1 MHCAACSSS
10 LKKFMSRQEGV
21 QSVSVN
27 LTTEKM
33 DVVYDDRLDA
43 DKICELVSRL
53 SFGAQEYISADALAA
68 QRRKREDAQ
77 KLAELNGVKKRVILC
92 VIFALPILYVSMGR
106 MAGLPLPSFMSPH
119 HAPLTF
125 ALVQLALTLPIVIG
139 GLSFY
144 INGFGSLVK
153 GHPNMDTLVAVGT
166 VSALLYGIYAA
177 VKIALGD
184 MSYAENLFFESAA
197 VVITLVMLGKYL
209 EARSSRIPIYPQSPS
224 CLYRYPCAP
233 GAAPCFQ
240 VRSALSQRFPYQ

>member
-1 MHCAACSSS
+1 
-10 LKKFMSRQEGV
+10 MSRQEGV

-92 VIFALPILYVSMGR
+92 VIFALPILYVSMGH

-139 GLSFY
+139 GRSFY

-166 VSALLYGIYAA
+166 FSALLYGIYAA

-184 MSYAENLFFESAA
+184 MSYAENLFFRKRGGRNNARHARKIPRGAQQAA
-197 VVITLVMLGKYL
+197 HLGCNTRAHG
-209 EARSSRIPIYPQSPS
+209 ARARDGAGHAPQ
-224 CLYRYPCAP
+224 
-233 GAAPCFQ
+233 
-240 VRSALSQRFPYQ
+240 

>member
-92 VIFALPILYVSMGR
+92 VIFALPIYMCPWDTWQDFRCRASCR
-106 MAGLPLPSFMSPH
+106 RITRRSPLH
-119 HAPLTF
+119 
-125 ALVQLALTLPIVIG
+125 
-139 GLSFY
+139 
-144 INGFGSLVK
+144 
-153 GHPNMDTLVAVGT
+153 
-166 VSALLYGIYAA
+166 
-177 VKIALGD
+177 
-184 MSYAENLFFESAA
+184 
-197 VVITLVMLGKYL
+197 
-209 EARSSRIPIYPQSPS
+209 S
-224 CLYRYPCAP
+224 CSWP
-233 GAAPCFQ
+233 
-240 VRSALSQRFPYQ
+240 

>member
-10 LKKFMSRQEGV
+10 LKKVMSRQEGV

-92 VIFALPILYVSMGR
+92 VIFALPILYVSMGH

-139 GLSFY
+139 GRSFY

-153 GHPNMDTLVAVGT
+153 GHPIKRLLPLNGLPCLVNMPC
-166 VSALLYGIYAA
+166 S
-177 VKIALGD
+177 VK
-184 MSYAENLFFESAA
+184 Y
-197 VVITLVMLGKYL
+197 
-209 EARSSRIPIYPQSPS
+209 SPM
-224 CLYRYPCAP
+224 R
-233 GAAPCFQ
+233 
-240 VRSALSQRFPYQ
+240 